1 MSEKHTLERIR
12 KTKAEKEA
20 FERSRKD
27 NYKSPSGFVIMSR
40 FMKEKNLEIINDFC
54 VKHSLSDAK
63 KTEMIEKYNKLNY
76 YTPIVTPF
84 LKIESA
90 QFKK

>member
-1 MSEKHTLERIR
+1 MSEKHTLDRIR
-12 KTKAEKEA
+12 KTKVEKEA

-54 VKHSLSDAK
+54 IKQGLSDAK
-63 KTEMIEKYNKLNY
+63 QDELIEKYNKLNY

-84 LKIESA
+84 LKLESA
-90 QFKK
+90 QFEK